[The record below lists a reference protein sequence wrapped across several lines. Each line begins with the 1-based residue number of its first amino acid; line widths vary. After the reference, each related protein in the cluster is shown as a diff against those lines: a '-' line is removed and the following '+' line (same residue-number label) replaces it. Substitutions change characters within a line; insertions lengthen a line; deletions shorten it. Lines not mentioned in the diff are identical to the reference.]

1 MSSSSLYAFLEK
13 LDKELSEGATKNK
26 AASEAYRTQKGNKKT
41 STLTYR
47 PREITEAIT
56 NLTEIPKKLRKK
68 YDDLVAGLTA
78 DIRILFKKKAVEVN
92 TKNPGDAKVRG
103 NKHSVSIR
111 IIKRGQRDNYTLLK
125 KTYEDRLDE
134 FYTAFLTLINAPG
147 GLKRYSDSAGG
158 EVTLTRGKVWG
169 QTHEGS
175 ANIFHMM
182 NDAVYAAIQ
191 HTVQGA
197 QDPSGTEI
205 AKDLANLK
213 RADAQIILDIM
224 KDGPK
229 EEVNMGISSAL
240 INSQQGGGI
249 KEQGAKANLDAAIKS
264 LKPFILATEGSD
276 SLLTGRRKKIIKEI
290 VKPFKNKKGIKVK
303 HENIKINQNKSKV
316 NLVKKPGK
324 TIVEK
329 GAALSVMGKKAV
341 KRQEKRKAT
350 TSGMSLAN
358 ILGVLNN
365 QLPKTVA
372 NNMGSPRLENQTG
385 RFAQSV
391 RAIDVTNTA
400 QGFPSIGYTY
410 MRDRYGPY
418 ESTSGSRFA
427 DVDRDPRPL
436 IDQSIREIVIGF
448 GLGRLY
454 TRRL

>member
-1 MSSSSLYAFLEK
+1 MSSSSLYQFLKK
-13 LDKELSEGATKNK
+13 LDKELSEGATKDK

-47 PREITEAIT
+47 PREITEALT
-56 NLTEIPKKLRKK
+56 HLTEIPEKLRDA
-68 YDDLVAGLTA
+68 YDDLVDELTA
-78 DIRILFKKKAVEVN
+78 DMRGLFKKKAVEIN
-92 TKNPGDAKVRG
+92 TKSPGDAKVRG

-125 KTYEDRLDE
+125 KIYEERLDK
-134 FYTAFLTLINAPG
+134 FYTDFLGLINKPG
-147 GLKRYSDSAGG
+147 GLKRYSDSAGK

-169 QTHEGS
+169 QTHEGG

-182 NDAVYAAIQ
+182 NDAVYAAIA
-191 HTVQGA
+191 HTVKRA
-197 QDPSGTEI
+197 QDPSGTDI
-205 AKDLANLK
+205 AKDLQNLK

-229 EEVNMGISSAL
+229 EEVSMGISSAL

-303 HENIKINQNKSKV
+303 HENIKIKNNKSKV
-316 NLVKKPGK
+316 NLVKEPGK
-324 TIVEK
+324 TVIEK
-329 GAALSVMGKKAV
+329 GAPLSIMGKKAV
-341 KRQEKRKAT
+341 KRQEKRKGT

-372 NNMGSPRLENQTG
+372 SNMGSPRLENQTG

-391 RAIDVTNTA
+391 RAVDVTRTA

-410 MRDRYGPY
+410 MKERYGPY

>member
-1 MSSSSLYAFLEK
+1 MSSSSLYKFLQK
-13 LDKELSEGATKNK
+13 LDKELLEGATKNK

-111 IIKRGQRDNYTLLK
+111 IIKRGQRDNYALLK
-125 KTYEDRLDE
+125 KIYEGRLDE
-134 FYTAFLTLINAPG
+134 FYTAFLDLIEQPG
-147 GLKRYSDSAGG
+147 GLKRYSGSAGE
-158 EVTLTRGKVWG
+158 EVTLPRGKVWG
-169 QTHEGS
+169 QTHEGG

-191 HTVQGA
+191 HTVQRA

-205 AKDLANLK
+205 EKDLQNLD
-213 RADAQIILDIM
+213 RADAQIILNIM

-229 EEVNMGISSAL
+229 EEVSMGISSAL

-264 LKPFILATEGSD
+264 LKPFILKTEGSD

-303 HENIKINQNKSKV
+303 HEDFKIKTNKEKV
-316 NLVKKPGK
+316 SLTKKPGK
-324 TIVEK
+324 TIIQK
-329 GAALSVMGKKAV
+329 GAALSIMGKK
-341 KRQEKRKAT
+341 KPRRTGKRKTRAPR
-350 TSGMSLAN
+350 MALKN
-358 ILGVLNN
+358 ILGLINAK
-365 QLPKTVA
+365 LPQTVA
-372 NNMGSPRLENQTG
+372 DNMGSPRLENQTG

-391 RAIDVTNTA
+391 RAVDVQETA
-400 QGFPSIGYTY
+400 KGFKSIGYLY
-410 MRDRYGPY
+410 QKDPY
-418 ESTSGSRFA
+418 QAFESTSGTRFSSA
-427 DVDRDPRPL
+427 ARDPRSL
-436 IDQSIREIVIGF
+436 IDFSIREIVAQF